1 MSHTDEQMEQE
12 IQDKGLEAPRVTLDQ
27 IKEMMKRVQ
36 YVFEQ
41 PEGTTSTF
49 AHAFLNG
56 DFYLAT
62 GHTACI
68 SKENFDPSLGIKY
81 AQEEAAQ
88 KAQDK
93 LWELE
98 GYNLYRN
105 PMMECSTHE
114 NIGAGINKLLETRIP
129 ILDQIY
135 DLCLA
140 IEKCGASPEL
150 TDAVTKA
157 GALREPISELVNQAL
172 ALGIGE
178 GIASVSFSNSPKAE
192 LGEVLPEDPKEPSES
207 EEGSKLCSGSA
218 VGYSSTFTDPNLIA
232 QLQECL
238 GNRHI
243 KSYGLHELVVARLAK
258 ELGGSVGDL
267 KVNSGAQQCA
277 NNCDTASSDAL
288 AEASKRGLGDLLP
301 EHPWE
306 SIPTQ
311 QVLKYVGPV
320 AFAYVWAITS
330 NQQDYWT
337 CTISVNHAPEP
348 TPSITQSG
356 ITEEVAFAAA
366 IRTLK
371 EIAYKNEWVL
381 G

>member
-12 IQDKGLEAPRVTLDQ
+12 IQDKGLTAPRVTLDQ
-27 IKEMMKRVQ
+27 IKAMMKRVQ
-36 YVFEQ
+36 YKFNQ
-41 PEGTTSTF
+41 TEGTTSTF
-49 AHAFLNG
+49 AHAFLDG
-56 DFYLAT
+56 EFFLAT
-62 GHTACI
+62 GHSACV
-68 SKENFDPSLGIKY
+68 SKENFDAELGREY
-81 AQEEAAQ
+81 AQSNAE
-88 KAQDK
+88 KHAQDK

-105 PMMECSTHE
+105 PMMECSTRE
-114 NIGAGINKLLETRIP
+114 KISAGIDKLLETRIP

-178 GIASVSFSNSPKAE
+178 GIVGVSISESPKAE
-192 LGEVLPEDPKEPSES
+192 LGEVLPEDPKAPSES
-207 EEGSKLCSGSA
+207 EEGSKVCSGSA
-218 VGYSSTFTDPNLIA
+218 VGYNSTFTDPNLIA
-232 QLQECL
+232 QLRECI
-238 GNRHI
+238 RDPRV
-243 KSYGLHELVVARLAK
+243 KSSGLHDLVVARLAK
-258 ELGGSVGDL
+258 ELGGSVADI
-267 KVNSGAQQCA
+267 KANPNTQQIV

-288 AEASKRGLGDLLP
+288 TEALKRGLGDPLP
-301 EHPWE
+301 EFPWE

-320 AFAYVWAITS
+320 SFEYVWAVTS
-330 NQQDYWT
+330 DQLDYWK
-337 CTISVNHAPEP
+337 CTISLHAAPEP
-348 TPSITQSG
+348 VPEITMNG

-366 IRTLK
+366 ISTLK
-371 EIAYKNEWVL
+371 EMVYKNDWVL